1 MDSKKLVIIG
11 GGAAGHQIAHDLR
24 ETFEVTLID
33 PKTYWEVPMAVPRL
47 LVEPSALPARMSYA
61 SFLPGVRH
69 VQGRAV
75 SLSDH
80 AVEVETRHGQQTLP
94 FDYAVIATGSRYL
107 DPLLKA
113 EAATEPE
120 RQAEII
126 AAHQRIKSARAVVV
140 AGGGPVG
147 VETAAEIRETFPN
160 VAVTLVH
167 GGPKLLD
174 TAPNRFGAWAERTL
188 QALGADIVLDDR
200 VESPSMG
207 QQPEGGSVR
216 LRSGRV
222 IEADAIVWAAGTKP
236 MTEFVAA
243 SWPDVV
249 QPNGLLR
256 TDRFLRLEGHPN
268 IFVSGDV
275 TNLPEGRL
283 VITVSFHVPSI
294 VANLKAM
301 LAAGSATG
309 AKLKPYAPKVPGK
322 GLGKLMVVTLGRRDG
337 LTSLP
342 FGQFRMPIIARK
354 MKSENMFVSK
364 YRQMVGLT

>member
-1 MDSKKLVIIG
+1 MDSRKLVIIG
-11 GGAAGHQIAHDLR
+11 GGAAGHQIAYDLR
-24 ETFEVTLID
+24 ETFDVTLID

-47 LVEPSALPARMSYA
+47 LVEPSALPARMSFA
-61 SFLPGVRH
+61 EFMPGVRH
-69 VQGRAV
+69 VQGKAV
-75 SLSDH
+75 SLDDH
-80 AVEVETRHGQQTLP
+80 QVVVETESGQRTVP

-113 EAATEPE
+113 EATTEAE
-120 RQAEII
+120 RQAEIL
-126 AAHQRIKSARAVVV
+126 AAHRRVKGARSVVV
-140 AGGGPVG
+140 VGGGPVG

-167 GGPKLLD
+167 NGSKLLD
-174 TAPNRFGAWAERTL
+174 TAPSKFGAWAADTL
-188 QALGADIVLDDR
+188 RRRGAQVVLDDR
-200 VESPSMG
+200 VETPSLG
-207 QQPEGGSVR
+207 QQPQGRMVR

-222 IEADAIVWAAGTKP
+222 IEADAVVWAAGTKP

-243 SWPDVV
+243 SWPEVV
-249 QPNGLLR
+249 QANGLLM
-256 TDRFLRLEGHPN
+256 TDEFLRLKDHPN

-294 VANLKAM
+294 VANLKTMA
-301 LAAGSATG
+301 AAGPGTSV
-309 AKLKPYAPKVPGK
+309 KLKPYAPKRPGK

-342 FGQFRMPIIARK
+342 FGQFRLPFIARK
-354 MKSENMFVSK
+354 MKSENMFVAK